1 MIQQNE
7 SNMTCVSEFIYRIT
21 CHEQERSLCSM
32 EMRALWGVSFDA
44 DHSTLL
50 LRSDTRHHV
59 NRSPF
64 VKYRLAIWCEGS
76 DLENLQ
82 EKVSQLPQL
91 TRTYKVIALDVIVDG
106 QVEPIAY
113 HERRVIEQK
122 LGSQVKGEV
131 NLKQPE
137 LMLGVIKLEHS
148 WVLGE
153 LEYHDPIWQR
163 HNDKPR
169 HYSTAL
175 STKVARSLV
184 NIAVPSLKEDIH
196 FFDPCCGIGTVLM
209 EACSQGIHASGGD
222 INPLAVVGARENMAA
237 FHYHCELRI
246 HNMTE
251 IETKYDV
258 TIVDLPYNHCSVLPE
273 EERYRMLQA
282 LSTMASRVIIVSVEP
297 IRAELIQLGYHI
309 EDEGYIE
316 KTHFKRD
323 VFLCT
328 TSRL

>member
-1 MIQQNE
+1 MIQQSE
-7 SNMTCVSEFIYRIT
+7 SNTTSIAEYIYRIT

-32 EMRALWGVSFDA
+32 EMRALWGMSFDA
-44 DHSTLL
+44 HYSTLL
-50 LRSDTRHHV
+50 LRSNIQHHV
-59 NRSPF
+59 DRSPF
-64 VKYRLAIWCEGS
+64 VKYRLEIWCEGS
-76 DLENLQ
+76 DIDTLADNIAQ
-82 EKVSQLPQL
+82 IPQI
-91 TRTYKVIALDVIVDG
+91 TRTYKVIALDELKDE

-113 HERRVIEQK
+113 HDRRGIEQR
-122 LGSQVKGEV
+122 LGSRVKGEV
-131 NLKQPE
+131 NLNKPE
-137 LMLGVIKLEHS
+137 LLLGVIKLEHS
-148 WVLGE
+148 WVFGE
-153 LEYHDPIWQR
+153 LEYHEPIWQR
-163 HNDKPR
+163 HNHKPR

-209 EACSQGIHASGGD
+209 EACSQGIYASGGD

-237 FHYHCELRI
+237 FDYHCELRI
-246 HNMTE
+246 HNMIE
-251 IETKYDV
+251 IEKKYDV
-258 TIVDLPYNHCSVLPE
+258 AIVDLPYNHCSVLPL

-297 IRAELIQLGYHI
+297 IRSELVQLGYHI

-328 TSRL
+328 TS